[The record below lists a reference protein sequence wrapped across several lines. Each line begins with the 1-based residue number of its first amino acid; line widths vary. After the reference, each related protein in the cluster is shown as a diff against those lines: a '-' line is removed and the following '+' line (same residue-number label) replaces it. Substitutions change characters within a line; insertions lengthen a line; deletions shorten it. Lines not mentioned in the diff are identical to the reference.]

1 LDNERGKI
9 KRLLKHR
16 ILILD
21 GASGTELQ
29 HRGMPAGVCPES
41 WCLENPGIILDIHA
55 GYANAGSDIIYT
67 STFGANRL
75 KLNQYNLD
83 HAYEINRDLV
93 HLARQAVGK
102 NTLLAGD
109 IGSTGHLVEPFG
121 DLPFE
126 EAVGVFKE
134 QIKGLL
140 EGGVDLFVIETMTDI
155 QEARAALLAVREITD
170 KFVMV
175 TLTFEQSGQTLSGT
189 DPVTALIT
197 LQSLGANA
205 VGCNCST
212 GPEAMIP
219 HIAAMKPFATVPLVA
234 KPNAGMPR
242 LIGKKTVF
250 DMDAR
255 TFGKFGLSF
264 AEAGVN
270 LLGGCC
276 GTTPEYISEV
286 KKHLAGFKPAL
297 PVRKSI
303 SAVASARRYRILDPK
318 APTLIVGERIN
329 PTGKKDLQAELLA
342 GKTGLVRKMAREQES
357 FGADLLDVNVGV
369 PGIDEVSTIRKV
381 IGVLSTATGLP
392 LSIDSSKVETIEA
405 ALRLYPGRAIINS
418 ISGEKG
424 KKDCLLPMAAKY
436 GAMFI
441 LLPIMEG
448 EIPETCLRRQAIVR
462 ETFREAQHHGFTK
475 EDIVVDGL
483 VMTVASNPETAME
496 TIRTV
501 AWCTDQFH
509 CRTILGLSNVSFGL
523 PERRWLNGAFISM
536 AQASGLTMA
545 IANPASQEL
554 MALKRAGD
562 VLTRK
567 DRNASVYIAH
577 FSQRPP
583 SFGEMVSIENE
594 TPEGKVAQAIM
605 DGNREDVLDLVDKA
619 ITAGTA
625 ASSLVDETMIPT
637 IIQVGELFDRKVY
650 FLPHLI
656 ASAETMKKA
665 MGHLESRLQSDSMRK
680 ERGLILMATVEG
692 DIHDIGKNIVVLMLK
707 NHSFHVIDLGKDVST
722 EVIVD
727 AAREVRP
734 DLIGLS
740 ALMTSTMT
748 NMEKII
754 IRVKETGLSCRFI
767 VGGAVVTEEYARSI
781 GAAYAKDGVEA
792 VRVAETLI
800 NQVKLHGKL

>member
-1 LDNERGKI
+1 MDNTRGKI
-9 KRLLKHR
+9 KRLLKDR

-29 HRGMPAGVCPES
+29 RRGMPTGVCPES
-41 WCLENPGIILDIHA
+41 WCLENPSIIRDIHT
-55 GYANAGSDIIYT
+55 GYANAGADIIYT
-67 STFGANRL
+67 STFGANRI
-75 KLNQYNLD
+75 KLSQYSLD
-83 HAYEINRDLV
+83 NVFEINRDLV
-93 HLARQAVGK
+93 RLARQAVGK
-102 NTLLAGD
+102 NILLAGD

-126 EAVGVFKE
+126 EAVESFKG
-134 QIKGLL
+134 QIRGLL
-140 EGGVDLFVIETMTDI
+140 EGGVDLFVIETITDI
-155 QEARAALLAVREITD
+155 QEARAALLAVRETMD

-175 TLTFEQSGQTLSGT
+175 TLTFEESGQTLSGT

-197 LQSLGANA
+197 LQSLGADA

-242 LIGKKTVF
+242 LIGDKTVF

-255 TFGKFGLSF
+255 TFGKFGLAF

-286 KKHLAGFKPAL
+286 RNQLAGFKPAGT
-297 PVRKSI
+297 VRKSI
-303 SAVASARRYRILDPK
+303 GAVTSARQYRVLDPK
-318 APTLIVGERIN
+318 AATLIVGERIN

-357 FGADLLDVNVGV
+357 LGADLLDVNVGV
-369 PGIDEVSTIRKV
+369 PGIDEVGTIRKV
-381 IGVLSTATGLP
+381 IGVLSTATELP

-418 ISGEKG
+418 ISGEKE
-424 KKDCLLPMAAKY
+424 KKDRLLPLAAKY

-448 EIPETCLRRQAIVR
+448 EIPETCLRRQAIVH
-462 ETFREAQHHGFTK
+462 ETFREARHHGFTK

-483 VMTVASNPETAME
+483 VMTVASNPEAAME
-496 TIRTV
+496 TIHTV

-509 CRTILGLSNVSFGL
+509 CRTVLGLSNVSFGL

-545 IANPASQEL
+545 IANPASPEL
-554 MALKRAGD
+554 MALTRASD

-567 DRNASVYIAH
+567 DRNASAYITH
-577 FSQRPP
+577 FSQRAP
-583 SFGEMVSIENE
+583 SSGEMVSIENE
-594 TPEGKVAQAIM
+594 TPEGRVAQAIM

-619 ITAGTA
+619 IAAGA
-625 ASSLVDETMIPT
+625 EASALVDETMIPA
-637 IIQVGELFDRKVY
+637 IIRVGEWFDRKVY
-650 FLPHLI
+650 FLPQLI
-656 ASAETMKKA
+656 ATAETMKKA
-665 MGHLESRLQSDSMRK
+665 MGHLESRLRSDPARTG
-680 ERGLILMATVEG
+680 RGLILMATVEG
-692 DIHDIGKNIVVLMLK
+692 DIHDIGKNIVVLMLR
-707 NHSFHVIDLGKDVST
+707 NHGFQVIDLGKDVST
-722 EVIVD
+722 KVIVD
-727 AAREVRP
+727 TACEARP

-754 IRVKETGLSCRFI
+754 IRVRETGLSCRFI
-767 VGGAVVTEEYARSI
+767 IGGAVVTEEYARSI

-792 VRVAETLI
+792 VRVAEALI
-800 NQVKLHGKL
+800 SQVKQHGKP